1 MDKVNY
7 PRWKRKSDNDKV
19 LWKGDQPS
27 INEGS
32 RRLTK
37 GTDHQRSTFID
48 KVRRSQV
55 NATIYLLIVGNN
67 IPVAKQQCQQTWPTI
82 YQAIYDIRQLS
93 AIKKLY
99 TPKSKTAKQ
108 SPNENKKGKG
118 CRTYLLS

>member
-1 MDKVNY
+1 MHDIRTEFLV
-7 PRWKRKSDNDKV
+7 RVSRTSFLDGE
-19 LWKGDQPS
+19 L
-27 INEGS
+27 GS
-32 RRLTK
+32 SVM
-37 GTDHQRSTFID
+37 GF
-48 KVRRSQV
+48 
-55 NATIYLLIVGNN
+55 IVGNN